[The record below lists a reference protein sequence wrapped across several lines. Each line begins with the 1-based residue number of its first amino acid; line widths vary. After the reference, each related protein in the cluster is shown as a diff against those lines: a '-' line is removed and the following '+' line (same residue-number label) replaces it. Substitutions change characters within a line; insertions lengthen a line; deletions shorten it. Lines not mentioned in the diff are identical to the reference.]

1 MEDLTF
7 GLKQVRPSAMRQVVV
22 DVPKV
27 ANGYVTDTVA
37 VCCELM
43 H

>member
-1 MEDLTF
+1 VEDLKF

-27 ANGYVTDTVA
+27 QNLYEAALKTV
-37 VCCELM
+37 
-43 H
+43 